1 MSHPAPIIRSGQV
14 AALRLF
20 DIAYAIDLTRAET
33 LAARPG
39 GERARLATAPPKAVA
54 FNVPP
59 LLLPLGP
66 VTLELGGEPQ
76 QLRARVRLYDFGIAA
91 FELSLPVSDL
101 TWPDFV
107 ARADALD
114 RAVGHA
120 ADSPIW
126 AGLLSTLHAEI
137 APALDRPSKAAL
149 QEDYLLAT
157 IHAFDPPLSAA
168 EAEARIDMV
177 PLLSGESRPLSPAA
191 RQGLLRQRFSYFE
204 DDLVILT
211 WDRAILIEPRRET
224 DVADVLELVNA
235 QLLEMRYY
243 DERLDEELPRMYGL
257 VAEARRTTTLLAARR
272 YAVLARRL
280 TAMVAEVIEVTE
292 KVDNALQVT
301 EDVYLARVY
310 AAAIDTLRV
319 PAIGAAVDRK
329 VAIMRDTY
337 TALYS
342 ESHANRA
349 EVLEIAIIMLIA
361 VEIVL
366 SFIR

>member
-1 MSHPAPIIRSGQV
+1 MSHAPPMIASGQI

-20 DIAYAIDLTRAET
+20 DIAYAIDLARAES

-39 GERARLATAPPKAVA
+39 GERARLATTPPKAVA
-54 FNVPP
+54 FDVPP

-66 VTLELGGEPQ
+66 VTLERADGPLLLQ
-76 QLRARVRLYDFGIAA
+76 ARVRLYDFGIAA
-91 FELSLPVSDL
+91 FELSLPVADL

-114 RAVGHA
+114 RAVGPA
-120 ADSPIW
+120 AASPIW
-126 AGLLSTLHAEI
+126 AGLLASLRTEI
-137 APALDRPSKAAL
+137 APALDRPSTATL

-177 PLLSGESRPLSPAA
+177 PLLSGETRPLSPAA

-211 WDRAILIEPRRET
+211 WDRAILIEPRRDT

-243 DERLDEELPRMYGL
+243 DERLDDELPRMYGL
-257 VAEARRTTTLLAARR
+257 VEAARRTTSILAARR

-280 TAMVAEVIEVTE
+280 TAMVAEVTEVTE

-319 PAIGAAVDRK
+319 PAISAAVDRK

-337 TALYS
+337 TALYA

-349 EVLEIAIIMLIA
+349 EVLEISILLLIA
-361 VEIVL
+361 VEIFL
-366 SFIR
+366 SFVR

>member
-1 MSHPAPIIRSGQV
+1 MSDPPPIIRSGQI

-33 LAARPG
+33 LASRLG
-39 GERARLATAPPKAVA
+39 GERARLVSTPPKAVA
-54 FNVPP
+54 FDVPP

-66 VTLELGGEPQ
+66 VTVELGGAPHEAQ
-76 QLRARVRLYDFGIAA
+76 ARVRLYDFGIAA
-91 FELSLPVSDL
+91 FELSLPVTDL
-101 TWPDFV
+101 AWPDFV

-114 RAVGHA
+114 RAVGPA
-120 ADSPIW
+120 AAAPIW
-126 AGLLSTLHAEI
+126 AGLLAALRAEI
-137 APALDRPSKAAL
+137 APALDRPSSGLL

-157 IHAFDPPLSAA
+157 IHAFDPPMSAA
-168 EAEARIDMV
+168 EVEARIDLV
-177 PLLSGESRPLSPAA
+177 PLLSGETRPLSAAA

-211 WDRAILIEPRRET
+211 WGRAILVEPRRDT

-243 DERLDEELPRMYGL
+243 DERLDDELPRMYSL
-257 VAEARRTTTLLAARR
+257 VGAARRTTSLLAARR
-272 YAVLARRL
+272 YAALARRL
-280 TAMVAEVIEVTE
+280 TAMVAEVTEVTE

-349 EVLEIAIIMLIA
+349 EMLEISILVLIA
-361 VEIVL
+361 LEIVL
-366 SFIR
+366 SILR